1 MGLLHQRATH
11 LLSNETAELSF
22 SNLPLLDAMPKTSDA
37 KPRYLL
43 LREQLEHDIAKGIYP
58 VGSVFPTELELT
70 QTYQVSRHTVR
81 EATRTLAD
89 SGLISK
95 RAGFGTVV
103 CAKQAPAPYVAAL
116 GTVDEFFKYTEAT
129 RLQLIKSENIT
140 ADTVMAQTLGCERD
154 SSWLVL
160 HTQRLT
166 LDNATAISFTQIYLR
181 PEFAAIE
188 ARIHGRHPSIFK
200 MLEKDHHQR
209 IAQVQQ
215 NIEAQL
221 MPLKVAKLLGVPKNS
236 PALQVRRAYLDAQG
250 QLLAVSSNLYA
261 ASRFKLKTA
270 WVLPVA
276 PARPKAS
283 KR

>member
-1 MGLLHQRATH
+1 M
-11 LLSNETAELSF
+11 
-22 SNLPLLDAMPKTSDA
+22 
-37 KPRYLL
+37 L
-43 LREQLEHDIAKGIYP
+43 LREQLERDIGKGTYP
-58 VGSVFPTELELT
+58 VGSVFPTEVELT

-81 EATRTLAD
+81 EATRTLAER
-89 SGLISK
+89 GLISK

-129 RLQLIKSENIT
+129 RLALHKSEYIT
-140 ADTVMAQTLGCERD
+140 ADTVMAQTLGCARG
-154 SSWLVL
+154 STWLLL

-181 PEFAAIE
+181 PEFAAI
-188 ARIHGRHPSIFK
+188 AQQIHGRHKSIFK
-200 MLEKDHHQR
+200 MLEQDHQQR

-221 MPLKVAKLLGVPKNS
+221 MPLKAAKLLGVPKNS
-236 PALQVRRAYLDAQG
+236 PALHVRRAYLDAQG

-270 WVLPVA
+270 WMV
-276 PARPKAS
+276 PKAPTRS
-283 KR
+283 KASQRGSL